1 MNKISVVRFLFLSD
15 FDKVK
20 MGLSQ
25 YDIKEETMT
34 SKKVCLNVWRNAH
47 AIVTAVQGEIAARWI
62 EVSFMTM
69 TNGWIFQKKQRRF
82 I

>member
-1 MNKISVVRFLFLSD
+1 MNKISVVRFVLVY

-47 AIVTAVQGEIAARWI
+47 AVVTAVQGEIAAR
-62 EVSFMTM
+62 
-69 TNGWIFQKKQRRF
+69 
-82 I
+82 